1 MVTRAQHLT
10 AAESDWPGEPI
21 TAAESDFVHSQHCHE
36 PQLSSSTTAS
46 DPQDLLDH
54 TLRTVSRLC
63 LQGLPGA
70 HRAI

>member
-1 MVTRAQHLT
+1 MVTRAQHL
-10 AAESDWPGEPI
+10 

-36 PQLSSSTTAS
+36 PQLCFVQHDRYTIAS
-46 DPQDLLDH
+46 ILPQDLLDH